1 MFSTKAH
8 TSAFDFLVRCMFSF
22 NQAYM
27 PCDKDRWHV
36 SYQFKARGS
45 SWAMTGG
52 LNIYFI
58 LIISQITPFIYI
70 YIYINI
76 MLLKTRWRC
85 LYCHLSASLLNIYFF
100 LFKNATKNLSMWISY
115 LVTEADLDPDSDSGF
130 YPDSNTRLRLNHQIW
145 TTSLASCTES
155 WGNFCCWFSTI
166 KIKSI
171 YQGRVQGC
179 WVKDASSLPLQVG
192 L

>member
-1 MFSTKAH
+1 MARLISILGAWFILSH
-8 TSAFDFLVRCMFSF
+8 
-22 NQAYM
+22 
-27 PCDKDRWHV
+27 DRWFEYLFHFDNFTDY
-36 SYQFKARGS
+36 S
-45 SWAMTGG
+45 
-52 LNIYFI
+52 IH
-58 LIISQITPFIYI
+58 I